1 VRPPGD
7 NSGSIRRRAAPDL
20 AAPSGKFPSKKTS
33 EGQREERKKKEEEMK
48 THVIRSNLT
57 HAAHA
62 AGTTISDRIRRL
74 RVVFVGNGNL
84 EGFDKHT
91 DQ

>member
-1 VRPPGD
+1 VRRPTSLHQAENFP
-7 NSGSIRRRAAPDL
+7 RKRRARD
-20 AAPSGKFPSKKTS
+20 KEKN
-33 EGQREERKKKEEEMK
+33 EKKKEEEMK